1 MEVKTDQKN
10 TYSDSA
16 SDDIK
21 SEIEDDI
28 KQGIIDSTAT
38 ETWQVFPSMPVK
50 TNFFKEL
57 FTPT

>member
-28 KQGIIDSTAT
+28 KQGIIESTAT
-38 ETWQVFPSMPVK
+38 ETWQIISRMPVK
-50 TNFFKEL
+50 TIF
-57 FTPT
+57 